1 MVSVMRHKTRCL
13 RWVCTVL
20 VSDML
25 VVMHVRL
32 CGRHPFL
39 ARDFH
44 LASTADGDLMIDA
57 RRLVFAGPLELAG
70 VVAMAHAA
78 ATDGLGTIF
87 RTAEDPNVTG
97 YLQRM
102 DVIRRMPTDA
112 VIDGRL
118 PVERRTDL
126 PAALLEVSP
135 LSAGTGDD
143 IATKL
148 GRIASA
154 NFDSKTYG
162 KVFAG
167 MGELIDNAIDHGA
180 SQEGAFVAAQVYSGA
195 TSGRRGLEVAICDT
209 GIGVL
214 AHLRRNPLHAG
225 IPDSADA
232 LKRAFTPGVS
242 GTSEDR
248 GNGLSDLLSSLQ
260 FGGLARLHLRSGDGL
275 ATATVGRR
283 RRVEHSHR
291 TVTPIRGT
299 WAWLRIRIP

>member
-1 MVSVMRHKTRCL
+1 
-13 RWVCTVL
+13 
-20 VSDML
+20 ML

-39 ARDFH
+39 SRDFH
-44 LASTADGDLMIDA
+44 LAPSSEDNLTIDA

-78 ATDGLGTIF
+78 AADGCGTIF

-102 DVIRRMPTDA
+102 DVIRRMPPDA

-118 PVERRTDL
+118 PAERRTHL
-126 PAALLEVSP
+126 PAALLEVTP
-135 LSAGTGDD
+135 LAAGTGDD
-143 IATKL
+143 LATRL

-154 NFDSKTYG
+154 NFGSKTYA

-167 MGELIDNAIDHGA
+167 IGELIDNAIDHGA

-209 GIGVL
+209 GVGVL
-214 AHLRRNPLHAG
+214 AHLRRNPAHAD
-225 IPDSADA
+225 IPDSAEA

-242 GTSEDR
+242 GTSEER
-248 GNGLSDLLSSLQ
+248 GNGLGDLLSSLE
-260 FGGLARLHLRSGDGL
+260 FGGLARVHLRSGDGL
-275 ATATVGRR
+275 ATVTVGRR
-283 RRVEHSHR
+283 QRIERSHR
-291 TVTPIRGT
+291 TATSIEGT